1 MDQFTYTNI
10 FATKGIEYL
19 AIISFFAILI
29 PFWLI
34 LNKKVSI
41 TKKLQSA
48 IGVLTS
54 SVLRIPQGLFYSK
67 NHTWTHLEKSGA
79 AKVGLDD
86 LLLHITGEVTFKS
99 LKSPGEFIY
108 KGELL
113 TQIDQNGKILNIF
126 SPISGKV
133 LNTNQELN
141 ENPEMLIQDPYG
153 VGWIYK
159 IKPSDWVAET
169 KSYYLAEEATQW
181 SAKEIDRFKDFLAT
195 STNKYTPEQSM
206 LVLQDGGELRNNI
219 LSEMPGEIWNDFQE
233 SFLGAVGEK

>member
-1 MDQFTYTNI
+1 MDQFTYHNI

-41 TKKLQSA
+41 KKKFQNALD
-48 IGVLTS
+48 VLTS
-54 SVLRIPQGLFYSK
+54 NILKVPQGLFYSK
-67 NHTWTHLEKSGA
+67 NHTWTHLEKTGT
-79 AKVGLDD
+79 AKVGIDD

-113 TQIDQNGKILNIF
+113 TQIDQKGKILNIF

-133 LNTNQELN
+133 LNTNEGLN
-141 ENPEMLIQDPYG
+141 ENPGMLIQDPYG
-153 VGWIYK
+153 IGWIYK
-159 IKPSDWVAET
+159 IKPSNWVSET
-169 KSYYLAEEATQW
+169 KSYYLAEEATEW
-181 SAKEIDRFKDFLAT
+181 SAFEIERFKDFLSNTA
-195 STNKYTPEQSM
+195 SKYSPEQSM
-206 LVLQDGGELRNNI
+206 VMMQDGGELRNNI
-219 LSEMPGEIWNDFQE
+219 LSAMPKEIWNDFQE